1 MLPRDE
7 CIWVERLKD
16 SGDQVVAA
24 EYIIS
29 CIYLEL
35 YRTC

>member
-1 MLPRDE
+1 MFPRDE

-24 EYIIS
+24 EYIF
-29 CIYLEL
+29 LAFM
-35 YRTC
+35 